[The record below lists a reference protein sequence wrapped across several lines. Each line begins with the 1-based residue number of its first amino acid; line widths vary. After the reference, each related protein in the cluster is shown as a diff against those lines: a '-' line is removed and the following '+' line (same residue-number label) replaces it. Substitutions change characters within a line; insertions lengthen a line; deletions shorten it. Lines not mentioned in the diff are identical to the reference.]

1 VPSALAMVAVAAAR
15 VVVGDGEED
24 VRRFQAF
31 LDH

>member
-1 VPSALAMVAVAAAR
+1 MVAVAAAR